1 MPHNM
6 TENNIRPEETK
17 KLEEFKKLLDI
28 MDELR
33 VKCPWDMKQTNE
45 TLRKLTIEE
54 TYELAEAIFSGN
66 NDGIRNELG
75 DLMLHIVFYAK
86 IAEEKG
92 LFSIADV
99 LSGITSKLI
108 YRHPHVFGDVEVSGA
123 SEVEQNWEKLKMN
136 EGDEYKPVL
145 SGVPSSL
152 PAMVKAN
159 RIQEKV
165 RGVGFDWEKREQIW
179 DKVLEEIN
187 ELKEEIK
194 DHNTEAIESEL
205 GDVIF
210 SIINASRLY
219 GIDPE
224 AALEKTNRKF
234 IKRFNYLE
242 RETLKKGISL
252 HDMSLDEMNV
262 IWEEA
267 KKGDDDSSS
276 AAGADLASPSSER

>member
-1 MPHNM
+1 MND
-6 TENNIRPEETK
+6 RK
-17 KLEEFKKLLDI
+17 RSLQEFDRLLDI
-28 MDELR
+28 IDELR
-33 VKCPWDMKQTNE
+33 KKCPWDMKQTNE
-45 TLRKLTIEE
+45 SLRKLTTEE
-54 TYELAEAIFSGN
+54 TYDLAEAIFSN
-66 NDGIRNELG
+66 TDEGIRNELG

-86 IAEEKG
+86 IGSEKG
-92 LFSIADV
+92 AFTMADV
-99 LSGITSKLI
+99 LEHINKKLV
-108 YRHPHVFGDVEVSGA
+108 YRHPHVFGDVKVSGA
-123 SEVEQNWEKLKMN
+123 SEVEENWEQLKIKETN
-136 EGDEYKPVL
+136 GYKPVL

-152 PAMVKAN
+152 PAIIKAN

-179 DKVLEEIN
+179 DKVMEEIN
-187 ELKEEIK
+187 ELKEEIENH
-194 DHNTEAIESEL
+194 DTEKIESEL
-205 GDVIF
+205 GDVLF

-242 RETLKKGISL
+242 NETMRKGKSL

-267 KKGDDDSSS
+267 KKSD
-276 AAGADLASPSSER
+276 

>member
-1 MPHNM
+1 MNVK
-6 TENNIRPEETK
+6 NK
-17 KLEEFKKLLDI
+17 SLEEFNRLLNI
-28 MDELR
+28 IDELR

-45 TLRKLTIEE
+45 SLRKLTIEE
-54 TYELAEAIFSGN
+54 TYELADAIFSD
-66 NDGIRNELG
+66 NDEGIRNELG

-86 IAEEKG
+86 IASEKG
-92 LFSIADV
+92 AFTMAEV
-99 LSGITSKLI
+99 LDGINKKLI
-108 YRHPHVFGDVEVSGA
+108 YRHPHVFGDVKVTGA
-123 SEVEQNWEKLKMN
+123 SQVEENWEHLKIKEN
-136 EGDEYKPVL
+136 NGYKPVL

-152 PAMVKAN
+152 PALVKAN

-179 DKVLEEIN
+179 DKVMEEIT

-194 DHNTEAIESEL
+194 NRDTKTIESEL
-205 GDVIF
+205 GDVLF

-242 RETLKKGISL
+242 KKTLLKGISL
-252 HDMSLDEMNV
+252 KNMSLDEMNV

-267 KKGDDDSSS
+267 KKEDYIKND
-276 AAGADLASPSSER
+276 GADL

>member
-1 MPHNM
+1 MND
-6 TENNIRPEETK
+6 RK
-17 KLEEFKKLLDI
+17 KSLEEFNRLLDI
-28 MDELR
+28 IDELR
-33 VKCPWDMKQTNE
+33 EKCPWDIKQTNE
-45 TLRKLTIEE
+45 SLRKLTIEE
-54 TYELAEAIFSGN
+54 TYELSESIFSGS
-66 NDGIRNELG
+66 DAEIKNELG

-86 IAEEKG
+86 IGSEKG
-92 LFSIADV
+92 VFTMADV
-99 LSGITSKLI
+99 LEGINNKLI
-108 YRHPHVFGDVEVSGA
+108 YRHPHVFGDVKVTGA
-123 SEVEQNWEKLKMN
+123 SEVEENWEQLKIKEDN
-136 EGDEYKPVL
+136 GYKPVL

-152 PAMVKAN
+152 PAIIKAN

-179 DKVLEEIN
+179 DKVLEEIS
-187 ELKEEIK
+187 ELKEEIEN
-194 DHNTEAIESEL
+194 HNTESIESEL
-205 GDVIF
+205 GDVLF

-242 RETLKKGISL
+242 KETLTKGISL

-267 KKGDDDSSS
+267 KKED
-276 AAGADLASPSSER
+276 